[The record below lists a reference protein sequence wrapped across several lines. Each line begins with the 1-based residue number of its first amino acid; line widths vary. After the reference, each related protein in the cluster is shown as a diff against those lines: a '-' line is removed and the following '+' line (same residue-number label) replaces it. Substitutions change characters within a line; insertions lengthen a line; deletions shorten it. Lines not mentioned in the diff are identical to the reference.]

1 MISNRTSFVSRF
13 PLLRWEAAKKCCRED
28 MRGSIRGYYVLFTV
42 AMWLLGAKKQTT
54 LNKTLIFAKVMKE
67 TVKETLAA
75 DFSILRIHFKQK
87 KIFCKILRNIGGFL
101 P

>member
-13 PLLRWEAAKKCCRED
+13 PLLGWEAAKKCCRED

-42 AMWLLGAKKQTT
+42 AMWLLGAKKQTIH
-54 LNKTLIFAKVMKE
+54 NKTLIFAKVMKE

-75 DFSILRIHFKQK
+75 DFSILRIHFMQK
-87 KIFCKILRNIGGFL
+87 KFFCKILRNIGGFL